1 MEKGGLHDVPVE
13 SFDVVIV
20 GAGPG
25 GLAVSQQLTA
35 RNIRHVI
42 LERGDHPAWM
52 WGHVYDSLRLH
63 TGKHLSSLPGM
74 PFPAGTPL
82 FPNRSEFI
90 SYLHNYVARFQLPVR
105 NGIEATGLRRDNGN
119 WIVETGEA
127 HYQTK
132 IVVVATGIMS
142 SPVLPAFPGMDSY
155 TGQLFHSTD
164 YRRPNQR
171 LGQSILVIGIGNSA
185 AEIASELA
193 ASGRDV
199 TVSIRS
205 GATVIPRTIAGIPSQ
220 YFGWGMSWLPG
231 PIQRRIMRSVGL
243 LGSFLRR
250 RQATLPRKVEAG
262 PCQDVPVV
270 GHAILEHITAGRIRL
285 RPGIAEF
292 TVDSVRFTDGSEW
305 QGDAV
310 VLATGYRSAMEWMG
324 GYEARDECGF
334 AQRKGRVQ
342 SATHPNL
349 FFVGHNYDGRGGLY
363 NIRIDARRIGRQ
375 VATSLGQVKA
385 GESP

>member
-1 MEKGGLHDVPVE
+1 MSNFPIEQ
-13 SFDVVIV
+13 FDAVVV

-25 GLAVSQQLTA
+25 GLAVSQQLAA
-35 RNIRHVI
+35 RNVRHLV
-42 LERGDHPAWM
+42 LERGDSPGWM
-52 WGHVYDSLRLH
+52 WDHVYDSLRLH

-74 PFPAGTPL
+74 PFPAETSL
-82 FPNRSEFI
+82 FPSRSEFTA
-90 SYLHNYVARFQLPVR
+90 YLHDYAARFQLPVGY
-105 NGIEATGLRRDNGN
+105 NAEATGLRQENGG
-119 WIVETGEA
+119 WIVETSEG
-127 HYQTK
+127 HYHAAML
-132 IVVVATGIMS
+132 VVATGIMS
-142 SPVLPAFPGMDSY
+142 SPALPTFPGMDTY
-155 TGQLFHSTD
+155 TGQLFHSTE
-164 YRRPNQR
+164 YRRPDER

-199 TVSIRS
+199 TVSVRS
-205 GATVIPRTIAGIPSQ
+205 GATVTPRTIAGIPSQ

-231 PIQRRIMRSVGL
+231 PLQRQIVQSTARLGGL
-243 LGSFLRR
+243 LRR
-250 RQATLPRKVEAG
+250 RQAVLPRKGNTG

-270 GHAILEHITAGRIRL
+270 GHTVVNHITAGRIRL

-292 TVDSVRFTDGSEW
+292 TENAVRFTDGSEW
-305 QGDAV
+305 QGDTV
-310 VLATGYRSAMEWMG
+310 ILATGYRSAIGWMG
-324 GYEARDECGF
+324 KYGAMDVCGF
-334 AQRKGRVQ
+334 ALRSGRVR

-375 VATSLGQVKA
+375 VAKSLTQVKV

>member
-1 MEKGGLHDVPVE
+1 MRNNPVE

-25 GLAVSQQLTA
+25 GLAVSQQLAA
-35 RNIRHVI
+35 RNIRHVV
-42 LERGDHPAWM
+42 LERGDSPGWM

-74 PFPAGTPL
+74 PFPSGTSL
-82 FPNRSEFI
+82 FPSRSEFAA
-90 SYLHNYVARFQLPVR
+90 YLHDYAARFHLPLQY
-105 NGIEATGLRRDNGN
+105 NSEATGLRWENGG
-119 WIVETGEA
+119 WIVEAGEVHCRA
-127 HYQTK
+127 G

-142 SPVLPAFPGMDSY
+142 SPVMPAFPGMDTY
-155 TGQLFHSTD
+155 TGQLLHSTE
-164 YRRPNQR
+164 YRRPDER
-171 LGQSILVIGIGNSA
+171 LGQSVLVIGIGNSA

-199 TVSIRS
+199 TVSVRS

-231 PIQRRIMRSVGL
+231 PVQRQIVQSTGRLGGL
-243 LGSFLRR
+243 LRR
-250 RQATLPRKVEAG
+250 RQAALPRKGDTG
-262 PCQDVPVV
+262 PCLDVPVV
-270 GHAILEHITAGRIRL
+270 GHTVVNHISAGRIRL

-292 TVDSVRFTDGSEW
+292 TKSAARFADGAQW
-305 QGDAV
+305 QGDTV
-310 VLATGYRSAMEWMG
+310 ILATGYRSAIGWMG
-324 GYEARDECGF
+324 EYGGRDECGF
-334 AQRKGRVQ
+334 ALRKGRVQ
-342 SATHPNL
+342 SAAHPDL

-363 NIRIDARRIGRQ
+363 NIRIDAKRIGRQ
-375 VATSLGQVKA
+375 VAKNLRQVKV